1 MDKNK
6 RERSFFK
13 VLIISFICFSPF
25 GILSLLDPPPGKM
38 PSFALF
44 FYDLIWVFV
53 SFFFPIRLGFYYP
66 NSPSRVAFSILIPF
80 YIWWIIIIING
91 IIQEIN
97 TGVSHL
103 SLIGLVP
110 FITIFY
116 SGWIF
121 GMVYIGKTLKFLK
134 EKNKLES

>member
-6 RERSFFK
+6 GEVSFFK
-13 VLIISFICFSPF
+13 VLIISFICCSPF
-25 GILSLLDPPPGKM
+25 GILSLLDVPPGKM

-44 FYDLIWVFV
+44 FYDLIGAFA
-53 SFFFPIRLGFYYP
+53 SIFYPIRLGFYHP
-66 NSPSRVAFSILIPF
+66 NSPRRLAFSILIPS
-80 YIWWIIIIING
+80 YIWWVIIIING

-110 FITIFY
+110 FINIFY

-134 EKNKLES
+134 EKNKFES